1 MTLASLFYK
10 FHRARASEH
19 IGVGDH
25 YRDRLKPRRK
35 MLAIGLTATPETA
48 DPLRSDTH
56 ACSAHPAHD
65 LLTIIAGIQPG
76 SGFHDRTQRTESW
89 QLEWVEA
96 SMPHPKAMIS
106 TGNHSTDFGAHASVT
121 LPKSVSGTRYGRESL
136 CRFAQANKASNYDA
150 DPLD

>member
-1 MTLASLFYK
+1 
-10 FHRARASEH
+10 
-19 IGVGDH
+19 
-25 YRDRLKPRRK
+25 